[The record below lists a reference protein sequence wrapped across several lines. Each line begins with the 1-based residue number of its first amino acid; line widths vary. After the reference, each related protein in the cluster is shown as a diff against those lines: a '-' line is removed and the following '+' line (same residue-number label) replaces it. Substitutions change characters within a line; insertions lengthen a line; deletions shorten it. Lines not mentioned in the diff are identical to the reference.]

1 MDLLNPLM
9 RVCIPSHPLPFPP
22 PPPDELHLPV
32 LWQKLEQAKDKEQ
45 LNRVAAQ
52 IKNQLEQLD
61 NKQVH
66 LPAHPWVTR
75 MLVAAWCLHCTPT
88 PTTAVHS
95 KAV

>member
-1 MDLLNPLM
+1 MC
-9 RVCIPSHPLPFPP
+9 VCVS

-32 LWQKLEQAKDKEQ
+32 LWQRLEQAKDKEQ

-66 LPAHPWVTR
+66 LPAHPWVSH
-75 MLVAAWCLHCTPT
+75 MLLLHVAFTALLHSPLQAIAKQFDQAVAAIDSAL
-88 PTTAVHS
+88 S
-95 KAV
+95 KR